1 MELKEKDPRYY
12 IMICI
17 LLGLCWLTILFADN
31 YPWP

>member
-1 MELKEKDPRYY
+1 MEQKDNRIGYY